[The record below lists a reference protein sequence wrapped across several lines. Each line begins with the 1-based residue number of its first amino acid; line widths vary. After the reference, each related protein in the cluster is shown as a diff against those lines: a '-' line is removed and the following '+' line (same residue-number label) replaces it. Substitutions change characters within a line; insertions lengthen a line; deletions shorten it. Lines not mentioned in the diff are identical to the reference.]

1 MGITESYESMAK
13 RLGLSKMEV
22 IKRIRNLEQMGYLT
36 VQRQKGQPNVYFV
49 HFFPKAS

>member
-1 MGITESYESMAK
+1 MGIVESYESLAK
-13 RLGLSKMEV
+13 RFGMSRIEV
-22 IKRIRNLEQMGYLT
+22 IRRIRNLEKMGYLT